1 MPPKSAL
8 PQGTPKKILFSALSQ
23 RTQGYLFAIAAPL
36 CWSVGGVVMRMVE
49 AGPWDIV
56 FWRALA
62 HALFFPVMLR
72 AMTGNWGLTI
82 FRDHTRLVLISA
94 ACVCVTLTMHV
105 IGMTSTTVANALL
118 LQSTSPIMVAFLAL
132 FFLKEKVPAASWA
145 AIAIAMGGLGLVMG
159 ASLAEGALLGKF
171 AALSVALFSAINV
184 TLIRGQRALDL
195 RPGTTLAAVA
205 AVAMAWAIGNPFAVP
220 AQSAIAL
227 FALGFVQMSLGLT
240 FFYAAIRRLPVVQV
254 VLIALL
260 EPVLGPIWTWIG
272 VGETPSLGTIIG
284 GAILLA
290 ALAGNAIVTARGGA
304 R

>member
-1 MPPKSAL
+1 
-8 PQGTPKKILFSALSQ
+8 
-23 RTQGYLFAIAAPL
+23 
-36 CWSVGGVVMRMVE
+36 
-49 AGPWDIV
+49 
-56 FWRALA
+56 
-62 HALFFPVMLR
+62 
-72 AMTGNWGLTI
+72 
-82 FRDHTRLVLISA
+82 VLISA

-159 ASLAEGALLGKF
+159 ASLAEGALLGKL

-184 TLIRGQRALDL
+184 TLIRGQRAVDL
-195 RPGTTLAAVA
+195 RPGTTLAAIA

-220 AQSAIAL
+220 AQSAAAL
-227 FALGFVQMSLGLT
+227 FVLGFVQMSVGLT

-260 EPVLGPIWTWIG
+260 EPVLGPVWTWIG
-272 VGETPSLGTIIG
+272 VGETPSLGTIVG
-284 GAILLA
+284 GGILLA
-290 ALAGNAIVTARGGA
+290 ALACNAIVTARSGA
-304 R
+304 K